1 MHENFPTFYFATS
14 LMNDA
19 GIADLDLASLQWKKR
34 VLVVLASSENNP
46 LLKSQR
52 AIAAKASAEFL
63 ERDLTV
69 VSEITEGPLH
79 QKYDVPGH
87 AFQVS
92 LIGKDG
98 HTIGNWSKPI
108 SSEELFSIIDAMPM
122 RRDEIRKK
130 TKS

>member
-1 MHENFPTFYFATS
+1 MEE
-14 LMNDA
+14 
-19 GIADLDLASLQWKKR
+19 ASVGRLG
-34 VLVVLASSENNP
+34 VVGEQSPIEKP
-46 LLKSQR
+46 KSNR
-52 AIAAKASAEFL
+52 CEGFAEFL

-69 VSEITEGPLH
+69 VSEIAEGPLH